1 MAYDLTGLLTEFYAR
16 GFDYLA
22 ADAAGV
28 TRATRWVN
36 DAMHAIDEYANWPYL
51 EATTTGN
58 SPLTIADLRVPDVV
72 FDTTN
77 QQVLSQRSSGELAQW
92 AGDLSTTGAP
102 NSYYVSSG
110 TTINVYPAN
119 VVSLSVRYWKFGPDL
134 SATTD
139 EPLMPDRFRSAI
151 VDYAVAAAL
160 RDDESPDAIVAQSAG
175 DLTVA
180 RMKDWASSLAPEYT
194 LTALVGDDS

>member
-16 GFDYLA
+16 GFEYLA

-28 TRATRWVN
+28 VRATRWLN

-51 EATTTGN
+51 EATTTGS

-72 FDTTN
+72 FDTSN
-77 QQVLSQRSSGELAQW
+77 QRVLSQRSSGELAQW

-134 SATTD
+134 SSGSDT
-139 EPLMPDRFRSAI
+139 PLMPDRFRSAI
-151 VDYAVAAAL
+151 VDYAVAAAM

>member
-1 MAYDLTGLLTEFYAR
+1 MAYDFTGLLTEFYAR
-16 GFDYLA
+16 GFEYLS
-22 ADAAGV
+22 ADTDGQ
-28 TRATRWVN
+28 TRAKRWVN

-51 EATTTGN
+51 EATSTGS

-92 AGDLSTTGAP
+92 AGDLTTTGAP

-134 SATTD
+134 SAGTD
-139 EPLMPDRFRSAI
+139 TPLMPDRFRSAI

-160 RDDESPDAIVAQSAG
+160 RDDESPDAIVAQAAG